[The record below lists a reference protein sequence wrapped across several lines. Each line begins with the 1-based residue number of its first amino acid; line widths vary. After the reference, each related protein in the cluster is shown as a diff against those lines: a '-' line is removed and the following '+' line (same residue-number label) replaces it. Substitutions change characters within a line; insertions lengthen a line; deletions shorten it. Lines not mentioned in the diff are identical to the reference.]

1 MTRLVNMKI
10 TTMEYDYK
18 LDYMTRLFR
27 KIRNK
32 RFEAYII
39 QRIWDLLNDDSIRFV
54 TQQYFKRNENGN
66 YALADLYLPQINMI
80 VEIDEGQHA
89 QD

>member
-1 MTRLVNMKI
+1 
-10 TTMEYDYK
+10 MEYDYK

-32 RFEAYII
+32 RFEAYVI

-54 TQQYFKRNENGN
+54 TQQYFKRNENGK
-66 YALADLYLPQINMI
+66 YALADLYLLMNTNYS
-80 VEIDEGQHA
+80 VRKF
-89 QD
+89 